1 MSDQLLRARV
11 VSGSGRFADPWHP
24 FAETSAALARVAR
37 ERGFDVEVRAD
48 VAEAIGGGDPVDLLV
63 LNLGDP
69 AEADAA
75 EDDLVREGL
84 LRHVAAGGGLLAVHS
99 TLTDLRMLPD
109 RRSLLGGVWV
119 QGTSMHPDYGEAL
132 VRVLPERHPITE
144 GLADFALDDE
154 RYTFLDVEP
163 GIVPLLAHEHEG
175 ALHPLLWAR
184 RFGSARV
191 VTDAL
196 GHDAASYR
204 SPEHREVL
212 GRAMMWAAGD
222 QAPR

>member
-1 MSDQLLRARV
+1 VSDELLRARV

-24 FAETSAALARVAR
+24 FAETSAALARIAH

-48 VAEAIGGGDPVDLLV
+48 VAAAIGGGDPVDLLV

-69 AEADAA
+69 AEADVA
-75 EDDLVREGL
+75 EDDRVREGL

-109 RRSLLGGVWV
+109 RRALLGGVWV
-119 QGTSMHPDYGEAL
+119 HGTSMHPEYGEAQ
-132 VRVLPERHPITE
+132 VRVLPGAHPLTE
-144 GLADFALDDE
+144 GLADFALVDE

-163 GIVPLLAHEHEG
+163 DLVPLLAHEHEG
-175 ALHPLLWAR
+175 ALHPLLWTREAGRAR
-184 RFGSARV
+184 IVA
-191 VTDAL
+191 DAL

-204 SPEHREVL
+204 SAEHREVL
-212 GRAMMWAAGD
+212 GRAMRWAARD

>member
-1 MSDQLLRARV
+1 VTDELLRARV
-11 VSGSGRFADPWHP
+11 VSGSGRFTDPWHP
-24 FAETSAALARVAR
+24 FAETSAALARIAHGC
-37 ERGFDVEVRAD
+37 GFDIEVRAD
-48 VAEAIGGGDPVDLLV
+48 VAAAIGGGDPVDLLV

-69 AEADAA
+69 AEGDAA
-75 EDDLVREGL
+75 EDDRVREGL

-119 QGTSMHPDYGEAL
+119 HGTSMHPEYGEAQ
-132 VRVLPERHPITE
+132 VRVLPEPHPITE
-144 GLADFALDDE
+144 GLADFTLDDE

-163 GIVPLLAHEHEG
+163 GLVPLLAHEHGG

-184 RFGSARV
+184 QVGAARV
-191 VTDAL
+191 VADAL

-204 SPEHREVL
+204 GAEHREVL
-212 GRAMMWAAGD
+212 GRAMAWVAGD

>member
-1 MSDQLLRARV
+1 MSDELLRARV

-24 FAETSAALARVAR
+24 FAETSAALARIAH

-48 VAEAIGGGDPVDLLV
+48 VAAAIGGGDPVDLLV

-75 EDDLVREGL
+75 EDDRVREGL
-84 LRHVAAGGGLLAVHS
+84 LRHVAARGGLVAVHS
-99 TLTDLRMLPD
+99 TLTGLRMLPD

-119 QGTSMHPDYGEAL
+119 HGASMHPEYGEAQ
-132 VRVLPERHPITE
+132 VRVLPATHPITE
-144 GLADFALDDE
+144 GLADFVVDDE
-154 RYTFLDVEP
+154 RYASLDVEP
-163 GIVPLLAHEHEG
+163 DLVPLLAHEHEG

-184 RFGSARV
+184 QVGAARV
-191 VTDAL
+191 VADAL
-196 GHDAASYR
+196 GHDGASYR

-212 GRAMMWAAGD
+212 GRAMVWAAGD